1 MNKNIIRSLAISG
14 AVLISS
20 VALAGCTINLGSSDS
35 DKNSGMMGNN
45 GMMGNS
51 SSSSTFSG
59 SDIMFAQ
66 MMIPHH
72 QQAVDMG
79 TLAETRALSPEVK
92 ALAAKIKSEQSPEIT
107 QMKGWLKDANA
118 SMDMGHD
125 MGMGGMLSDSQMKAL
140 ENAKGAEFDKLYL
153 QGMIAHHQG
162 AIAMADL
169 IAQST
174 NPEAKK
180 LAEAIVTGQT
190 AEIATMQKLLGQ

>member
-1 MNKNIIRSLAISG
+1 MFEKKYRIAAIS
-14 AVLISS
+14 AATLTAALVLS
-20 VALAGCTINLGSSDS
+20 GCTSTQSGSNTNMMGSSQNAS
-35 DKNSGMMGNN
+35 A
-45 GMMGNS
+45 
-51 SSSSTFSG
+51 FSG
-59 SDIMFAQ
+59 TDIMFAQ

-72 QQAVDMG
+72 QQAVEMAQ
-79 TLAETRALSPEVK
+79 LAKKNTTNPEVL
-92 ALAAKIKSEQSPEIT
+92 ALADQIEKAQAPEIE
-107 QMKGWLKDANA
+107 QMTKWNKSSGA

-125 MGMGGMLSDSQMKAL
+125 MPMDGMLTSERMSAL
-140 ENAKGAEFDKLYL
+140 SAATGPAFDTLFL

>member
-1 MNKNIIRSLAISG
+1 MFEKKYRIAAIS
-14 AVLISS
+14 AATLTAALVLS
-20 VALAGCTINLGSSDS
+20 GCTSTQSGSNTNMMGSSQNAS
-35 DKNSGMMGNN
+35 A
-45 GMMGNS
+45 
-51 SSSSTFSG
+51 FSG
-59 SDIMFAQ
+59 TDIMFAQ

-72 QQAVDMG
+72 QQAVEMAQ
-79 TLAETRALSPEVK
+79 LAKKNTTNPEVL
-92 ALAAKIKSEQSPEIT
+92 ALADQIEKAQAPEIEQMTKWIKSS
-107 QMKGWLKDANA
+107 GA

-125 MGMGGMLSDSQMKAL
+125 MPMDGMLTSERMSAL
-140 ENAKGAEFDKLYL
+140 SAATGPAFDTLFL